1 MATATTKRDVLNTL
15 RQNSARLQALGVK
28 RLGLFGSF
36 VREEQR
42 SASDIDLLVEFQPGK
57 KTFDNFMELSFLL
70 EDLFR
75 RRVELVTTESLS
87 PYLGPHILREVQYVS
102 LAATSRAHRESGV

>member
-1 MATATTKRDVLNTL
+1 MAKATTKQDVLKTL
-15 RQNSARLQALGVK
+15 QRNSSRLQALGVK
-28 RLGLFGSF
+28 RIGLFGSF

-57 KTFDNFMELSFLL
+57 KSFDNFMELSFLL
-70 EDLFR
+70 EEILR

-87 PYLGPHILREVQYVS
+87 PYLGPRILQEVQFVS
-102 LAATSRAHRESGV
+102 LAA

>member
-87 PYLGPHILREVQYVS
+87 PYLGPHILKEVQYVS
-102 LAATSRAHRESGV
+102 LAA

>member
-15 RQNSARLQALGVK
+15 RQNSARLRALGVK
-28 RLGLFGSF
+28 QLGLFGSF

-57 KTFDNFMELSFLL
+57 KTFDNFIELSFLL
-70 EDLFR
+70 EDLLQ

-102 LAATSRAHRESGV
+102 LAA

>member
-15 RQNSARLQALGVK
+15 RQNSDRLLALGVK

-75 RRVELVTTESLS
+75 RRVEPRDHGITEPVPWSAYS
-87 PYLGPHILREVQYVS
+87 ARGSICQPCCYVPR
-102 LAATSRAHRESGV
+102 T